1 MCSARLPS
9 LVRAFTADRS
19 GERGAC
25 DLRLVNCSH
34 HDASMNTPMM
44 LRIGVAND
52 MSSLRPTLQDC
63 LETVLSVS
71 DSMVD
76 DLLDGLAAAVDSAGA
91 GRVPQA
97 HGRVDP
103 SLVRHLL
110 GESEAIKRSWQIQ
123 LRQALYHGGQAGA
136 SVVSPVRFDDLRLL
150 DESRIDASIGLAL
163 AEQELMRASAEL
175 LPRLNALVSGLM
187 GWLTVQADINP
198 LKPAAFAC
206 ALRETLQRHVPDVA
220 QRNALLV
227 PAAGVMGDSLRQ
239 VYRQLVQW
247 LMVHGVEPLD
257 VQALLLKQ
265 TPTPRSPLGRT
276 LLTLGRLRQLLAGD
290 LEASPLAGQEFVQT
304 VPVSMTALEDMDLLE
319 PLMARLRRRAS
330 HPAARP
336 EKAEL
341 PMVDEVNLGRLLGQE
356 VVRLMLDNLTQDERL
371 LPAIRQQ
378 IGLMEPVLIELSRVD
393 PRFFSERQ
401 HPARQLLEVITQRSL
416 GYLSQ
421 NDEGFSDLLRSVVAA
436 VKAIRRAP
444 ATEESFARL
453 LRRLRRRWDED
464 DARKHRMRD
473 EAARSLLHAEQRHL
487 LAERLAADFRQ
498 RIADKALPGFVVEF
512 LCRPWAQAVAQAQL
526 SGVREAADG
535 SPITSVADDLIWC
548 AQVPLIQRDRSRLVR
563 LMPRLLSQLRQA
575 LLRIEYPAERTGV
588 FFDAL
593 VALQEQ
599 AFEVA
604 DAADELSDLAASEG
618 KPPQDVP
625 TLRDRVSAAD
635 PGSVQLGGGG
645 DIPVLSDIAE
655 PGAMPPGG
663 APNRGFWMAGSE
675 AENAGYVAVDS
686 GPMPLEPLELP
697 NTELLPGAWVDLLIQ
712 SEWVRAQLTWA
723 SPHGTLFMFVSAK
736 GLAHSMTRRTL
747 ERLRSTDVLRVVSSG
762 DVVEGALD
770 AVAAQ
775 ALRNAGE
782 HDQD

>member
-1 MCSARLPS
+1 
-9 LVRAFTADRS
+9 
-19 GERGAC
+19 
-25 DLRLVNCSH
+25 
-34 HDASMNTPMM
+34 MNTPMM
-44 LRIGVAND
+44 LRLGVAND

-71 DSMVD
+71 DTMVD
-76 DLLDGLAAAVDSAGA
+76 DLLDGLTAAVDAAGA
-91 GRVPQA
+91 ARVPQV

-103 SLVRHLL
+103 ALVRRFL
-110 GESEAIKRSWQIQ
+110 SDADAIKRTWQTQ
-123 LRQALYHGGQAGA
+123 LRQALYHGGQVGA
-136 SVVSPVRFDDLRLL
+136 ASASPVRFDDLRLL
-150 DESRIDASIGLAL
+150 DEQHIDASIGFAL

-175 LPRLNALVSGLM
+175 LPRLNALVSSLM

-206 ALRETLQRHVPDVA
+206 ALRETLLYHVPNAA
-220 QRNALLV
+220 QRNALLA
-227 PAAGVMGDSLRQ
+227 PAAGILGESLRQ
-239 VYRQLVQW
+239 VYRQLIQW
-247 LMVHGVEPLD
+247 LMAHGVEPLD
-257 VQALLLKQ
+257 VQVLRLKRA
-265 TPTPRSPLGRT
+265 PAARSPLGRT

-290 LEASPLAGQEFVQT
+290 LEASQASQQEFVQT

-319 PLMARLRRRAS
+319 PMMARLRHRATR
-330 HPAARP
+330 AATQP
-336 EKAEL
+336 PVAEL
-341 PMVDEVNLGRLLGQE
+341 PVVDEHNLGRLLGQE

-378 IGLMEPVLIELSRVD
+378 IGLMEPVLIELSHAD

-401 HPARQLLEVITQRSL
+401 HPARQLLEVVTQRSL

-421 NDEGFSDLLRSVVAA
+421 SDEGFSDLLRSVAAA

-464 DARKHRMRD
+464 DARKNQMRN
-473 EAARSLLHAEQRHL
+473 EAARALLHAEQRHL

-498 RIADKALPGFVVEF
+498 RIADKELPPFVVDF

-526 SGVREAADG
+526 SGVLEAG
-535 SPITSVADDLIWC
+535 EGVPITSIADDLIWS
-548 AQVPLIQRDRSRLVR
+548 AQTRLIQRDRSRLVR
-563 LMPRLLSQLRQA
+563 LMPRLLSQLRQG
-575 LLRIEYPAERTGV
+575 LLRLEYPADRTGA

-599 AFEVA
+599 AFEPTVA
-604 DAADELSDLAASEG
+604 PDDSLGLPSSRRT
-618 KPPQDVP
+618 PPRDVP
-625 TLRDRVSAAD
+625 ILRDRVGVAD
-635 PGSVQLGGGG
+635 AVPAIEQTNNQTEMP
-645 DIPVLSDIAE
+645 IASDAVEAE
-655 PGAMPPGG
+655 PAIPPSQ
-663 APNRGFWMAGSE
+663 PNRSFWMAGSE
-675 AENAGYVAVDS
+675 AQDVGYVTLDS

-697 NTELLPGAWVDLLIQ
+697 ATELLPGAWVDLLIEG
-712 SEWVRAQLTWA
+712 EWVRAQLTWA
-723 SPHGTLFMFVSAK
+723 SPHGTLFMFISAK

-747 ERLRSTDVLRVVSSG
+747 ERLRSTDVLRVVSRG

-775 ALRNAGE
+775 ALRNAGMR
-782 HDQD
+782 DAS

>member
-1 MCSARLPS
+1 
-9 LVRAFTADRS
+9 
-19 GERGAC
+19 
-25 DLRLVNCSH
+25 
-34 HDASMNTPMM
+34 MNTPMM
-44 LRIGVAND
+44 LRMGVAND
-52 MSSLRPTLQDC
+52 MSSLRPTLQNC
-63 LETVLSVS
+63 LESVLSVS

-76 DLLDGLAAAVDSAGA
+76 DLLDGLAAALESAGA
-91 GRVPQA
+91 ARAPQA
-97 HGRVDP
+97 LGRVDP
-103 SLVRHLL
+103 SLVRRLL
-110 GESEAIKRSWQIQ
+110 GEADAIKRTWQTK
-123 LRQALYHGGQAGA
+123 LRHALYHGGQIDA
-136 SVVSPVRFDDLRLL
+136 VSTSQVRFDDLRLL
-150 DESRIDASIGLAL
+150 DEQQIDASIGFAL

-175 LPRLNALVSGLM
+175 LPRLNALVSSLM

-206 ALRETLQRHVPDVA
+206 ALRDLLAHHVPDVA
-220 QRNALLV
+220 QRNALLA
-227 PAAGVMGDSLRQ
+227 PAAGVMGESLRQ
-239 VYRQLVQW
+239 VYRQLIQW

-257 VQALLLKQ
+257 VQVLRLKR
-265 TPTPRSPLGRT
+265 TPAPRSPLGRT

-290 LEASPLAGQEFVQT
+290 LETGPSMGQEFVQT

-319 PLMARLRRRAS
+319 PLIARLRHRAS
-330 HPAARP
+330 HTGAQPVV
-336 EKAEL
+336 AEL
-341 PMVDEVNLGRLLGQE
+341 PVVDEINLGRLLGQE

-378 IGLMEPVLIELSRVD
+378 IGLLESVLIELSHAD

-421 NDEGFSDLLRSVVAA
+421 NDEGFADLNRSVIAA

-464 DARKHRMRD
+464 DARKSQMRN
-473 EAARSLLHAEQRHL
+473 EAARALLHAEQRHL
-487 LAERLAADFRQ
+487 LAERLAADFRH
-498 RIADKALPGFVVEF
+498 RIADKDLPTFVVDF

-526 SGVREAADG
+526 AGVLEVADG
-535 SPITSVADDLIWC
+535 SPITSVADDLIWS
-548 AQVPLIQRDRSRLVR
+548 AQTRLIQRDRSRLGR

-575 LLRIEYPAERTGV
+575 LLRIEYPAERTGA

-599 AFEVA
+599 AFEPPVMPA
-604 DAADELSDLAASEG
+604 ELLRSSPSG
-618 KPPQDVP
+618 KSPPQHVP
-625 TLRDRVSAAD
+625 TLVDRLTVPPAAAATDRSEPSMEAWLD
-635 PGSVQLGGGG
+635 PKLAEVESVAQ
-645 DIPVLSDIAE
+645 PS
-655 PGAMPPGG
+655 PPS
-663 APNRGFWMAGSE
+663 RSFWMADSE
-675 AENAGYVAVDS
+675 AQHAGYVAVDS

-697 NTELLPGAWVDLLIQ
+697 STELLPGAWVDLLIEG
-712 SEWVRAQLTWA
+712 EWVRAQLTWA
-723 SPHGTLFMFVSAK
+723 SPHGTLFMFLSAK

-747 ERLRSTDVLRVVSSG
+747 ERLRSSDVLRVVSRG

-775 ALRNAGE
+775 ALRNAGVR
-782 HDQD
+782 DTG